1 MAETSERMRF
11 VGTCVKAL
19 LMCAVASS
27 VACSKPPAEITAP
40 VAFKV
45 ETVASNLEVPWSIV
59 FAPGGRILF
68 TERPGRLRE
77 IVGGK
82 LVEKP
87 IHTFKV
93 SIAAETGLM
102 GLCLHPDFAKN
113 KLLYVSFAD
122 SRSSVRVVRYKETA
136 DGLSEEKVIIA
147 DLPAAQFH
155 AGCRIKFGPDKKLY
169 ITTGDA
175 TTRDIAQDLN
185 SLGGKVLRLND
196 DGSIPA
202 DNPFVA
208 REGARHEIW
217 SYGHRNPQGIDWM
230 ANGAM
235 VETEHGP
242 SGFDGPG
249 GGDEVNIIEKGK
261 NYGWP
266 VVHHKASHEG
276 MVSPLI
282 EFTPAVAPGSV
293 LAYKG
298 SKFPEWKGS
307 IFFGGLVG
315 EGLYRV
321 VLDGRRVVS
330 HEKVISDM
338 GRIRA
343 LAEAPDGTIYFST
356 SNRDGRGRPAADDD
370 RIMRIVPQS

>member
-1 MAETSERMRF
+1 
-11 VGTCVKAL
+11 
-19 LMCAVASS
+19 MCAIASS

-77 IVGGK
+77 IVNGK

-102 GLCLHPDFAKN
+102 GLCLHPDYAKN

-136 DGLSEEKVIIA
+136 DGLTDEKLIIA
-147 DLPAAQFH
+147 NLPAAQFH

-175 TTRDIAQDLN
+175 TTREIAQDLN

-196 DGSIPA
+196 DGTIPA

-208 REGARHEIW
+208 RDGARHEIW
-217 SYGHRNPQGIDWM
+217 SYGHRNSQGIDWM
-230 ANGAM
+230 ANGTM

-307 IFFGGLVG
+307 VFFGGLVG

-321 VLDGRRVVS
+321 VLDGHRVVS
-330 HEKVISDM
+330 HERVISDL

-356 SNRDGRGRPAADDD
+356 SNRDGRGRPATDDD